1 MDQLDEVTIATL
13 RAAKIG
19 EDILPSL
26 SREEIKDLFPGPEN
40 FHRRRAIWL
49 VVNKD
54 EKVETAVELPQPSA
68 TGGSGPSQE
77 EPNISKFVVMSSP
90 EFIVYSD
97 SELEQVRRSYFEQ
110 KRMGTESVV
119 VLSKELFCRLIR
131 NTMCNMIS
139 IARAT
144 EDARYP
150 TKPEVNAMAKR
161 LVEYY
166 PMVKDWEHVAKKM
179 IKRLSNVKSPK
190 KANPPAKKQRR
201 ECGEISTSDYDGDSS
216 ASTVILHR
224 SPSQS
229 QYPSARPG

>member
-1 MDQLDEVTIATL
+1 
-13 RAAKIG
+13 
-19 EDILPSL
+19 
-26 SREEIKDLFPGPEN
+26 
-40 FHRRRAIWL
+40 
-49 VVNKD
+49 
-54 EKVETAVELPQPSA
+54 
-68 TGGSGPSQE
+68 
-77 EPNISKFVVMSSP
+77 MSSP

-224 SPSQS
+224 SPVRASTPVQDLDSSDECGSGDVLDSQKTQARHYKHSKRYAGPRS
-229 QYPSARPG
+229 QTKLP